1 MSNFKENKKT
11 NTDNKIPAKKKSKG
25 KFKRKITTDKNNHNN
40 ILLLETNAEEREDN
54 NNFSLLSNTVNKST
68 LTDIHKI
75 NEYKTKI
82 TELEEQI
89 EQEKNISKSKS
100 TKSKAMLEIQEKI
113 SDTQKQIKLYVH
125 RNNKQRE
132 QLQLLSNEIDKKLE
146 LIDFKALK
154 KQILKRTSE
163 NNDNKTEREIIDI
176 NIQSRQ
182 KQLENIISLIEILE
196 KENETLIN
204 KIKKAKNT
212 RKYYEL
218 LNLKQKQEIK
228 INELKKEIKAKKI
241 ELKEHGKCNDI
252 KSELLKKI
260 EFIKNEI
267 NRNHGKNIEV
277 MKKLDFLE
285 NKKKEKEK
293 DQQKKI
299 QKPAI
304 VLNQTNNSINNRN
317 NISNLKTDIKTEN
330 LKSID
335 EEEITSKKEKKNK
348 NSKKDRNESKSKS
361 EDKSKKSEEQKDT
374 NNKDNKSN
382 NSNNSKNNS
391 KKSNNYISNS
401 KTNSNDNL
409 EVISEEKSHTTRRKT
424 SKKTSFKKIIEQEMI
439 AIPSYISKIFTD
451 KELKAILVGLDK
463 NIPKFKILLRKYN
476 IQYIRVDTIEA
487 RHRIDLKNKLNKIN
501 ELDEKIEFLNVKK
514 DENEADIQII
524 QKKIEN
530 ESEKKNIYNM
540 KVIKAD
546 KQIEDKKKIIERK
559 KQEIKILKNQL
570 LKIKELMK
578 TGDMKSIIDEP
589 KIEVQYLDEDEE
601 NNLIN
606 NNEKEFIER
615 NVETPKTEGTA
626 LEENNGNN
634 FDNIVIKEKN
644 IDKIYP
650 KEEYISGN
658 NSSKSSISL

>member
-11 NTDNKIPAKKKSKG
+11 NTDNKIPTKKKSKE
-25 KFKRKITTDKNNHNN
+25 KFKRKITTDKNYHNN
-40 ILLLETNAEEREDN
+40 NLLLETNAEEREH
-54 NNFSLLSNTVNKST
+54 NFSLLSNAVNKST

-82 TELEEQI
+82 TQLEEQI

-100 TKSKAMLEIQEKI
+100 TKNKEILEIQEKI
-113 SDTQKQIKLYVH
+113 ADTQKQIKLYVH

-154 KQILKRTSE
+154 KQILKRTNE

-176 NIQSRQ
+176 NIESRR

-196 KENETLIN
+196 KENVTLIN
-204 KIKKAKNT
+204 KIKKAKNI
-212 RKYYEL
+212 RKYYEIL
-218 LNLKQKQEIK
+218 DLQQKQENK
-228 INELKKEIKAKKI
+228 INELNKEIKAKRIK
-241 ELKEHGKCNDI
+241 LKEHGKCNDI

-260 EFIKNEI
+260 EFIKDEI
-267 NRNHGKNIEV
+267 NRNHGKNTEV
-277 MKKLDFLE
+277 RKKLDFLE
-285 NKKKEKEK
+285 NKKKEKQKEE
-293 DQQKKI
+293 QKKT
-299 QKPAI
+299 QKPVI
-304 VLNQTNNSINNRN
+304 GLNQTNNSINNRN
-317 NISNLKTDIKTEN
+317 NASNLKTDIKTEN

-348 NSKKDRNESKSKS
+348 KNKKDRKKSKSKS
-361 EDKSKKSEEQKDT
+361 EDKSNKSEEQKDT
-374 NNKDNKSN
+374 NYKDNKSN

-391 KKSNNYISNS
+391 RKSNNNNSNS
-401 KTNSNDNL
+401 SSKSNSNDNL
-409 EVISEEKSHTTRRKT
+409 KVISEENSQTIWRKT
-424 SKKTSFKKIIEQEMI
+424 TKRNSFKKIIEQEMI
-439 AIPSYISKIFTD
+439 TIPTNISKIFTN

-476 IQYIRVDTIEA
+476 IQYIRIDSLEA
-487 RHRIDLKNKLNKIN
+487 RHRIDLRYKLNKIN

-514 DENEADIQII
+514 DEIEADIQII

-540 KVIKAD
+540 KVIKAN
-546 KQIEDKKKIIERK
+546 KQVEDKKKTIERK
-559 KQEIKILKNQL
+559 KHEIKILKNEL

-589 KIEVQYLDEDEE
+589 EIEVQYLDEDEE

-606 NNEKEFIER
+606 NKEKESIEK
-615 NVETPKTEGTA
+615 NVETPKTEV
-626 LEENNGNN
+626 EENNDNN
-634 FDNIVIKEKN
+634 FDNIIIKDKI

-650 KEEYISGN
+650 KEEHISGN